1 MAQKRPFH
9 PKCVIHLI
17 DNTFRGWAAS
27 TMRIR
32 CCGAAGRCHR
42 AESGFNSIQP
52 GARNI
57 SRASRSPRV
66 RRSNPKVGTR
76 RFIRSGEPTRT
87 CRSSGKTTKTKA
99 ELKLIGGT
107 KFAQQLYERRADWRH
122 LDAGIGP
129 QVREEGGMSLVR
141 LLGFTTLACGCVIGR
156 YREVATSRE
165 VSYVEEKG
173 KSCGSHG
180 HRRNHTLAAE
190 RLATASIAWAT
201 KAS

>member
-1 MAQKRPFH
+1 
-9 PKCVIHLI
+9 
-17 DNTFRGWAAS
+17 
-27 TMRIR
+27 MRT
-32 CCGAAGRCHR
+32 GHHSAGRLLSSS
-42 AESGFNSIQP
+42 SGLNSIQH
-52 GARNI
+52 GDRII
-57 SRASRSPRV
+57 SRFQI
-66 RRSNPKVGTR
+66 SNALEIKSKGWNQAFHLLHANR
-76 RFIRSGEPTRT
+76 HE
-87 CRSSGKTTKTKA
+87 
-99 ELKLIGGT
+99 
-107 KFAQQLYERRADWRH
+107 RADCLINGDRQTRNSNSAAVRT
-122 LDAGIGP
+122 LLYRCTRVARICDRSMRGLGP

-190 RLATASIAWAT
+190 RLAAASIALAT